1 MHPKHRRHMLLEK
14 VPVVRKR
21 ASGDSDA
28 SFLVVAVVDN
38 AGFAR
43 PDASWQPRQQQLRAD
58 RLLQEDT
65 LLLKPVGGSK
75 YLGPSAAA
83 VPVVYA
89 VFFAAVA
96 FARYGPFSSP

>member
-43 PDASWQPRQQQLRAD
+43 PGEPRQQQLRAD